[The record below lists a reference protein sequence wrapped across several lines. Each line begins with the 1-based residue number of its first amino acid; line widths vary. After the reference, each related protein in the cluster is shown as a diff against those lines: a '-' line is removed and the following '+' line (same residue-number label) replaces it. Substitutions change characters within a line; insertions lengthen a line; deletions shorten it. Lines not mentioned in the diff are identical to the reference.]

1 MKLYILCNITSQN
14 LKYSSTL
21 LVHVLAGNVNIATG
35 MKFEFIVKPDLNGNL
50 QFTITCIS
58 MDGPA
63 THVNWTRDSEAV
75 LGGMTVLDNPVTAQ
89 YTHTLTVTERLGG
102 QYQCTVFNSK
112 PSSSTAQLTVEGIEI
127 MRSNG

>member
-1 MKLYILCNITSQN
+1 
-14 LKYSSTL
+14 
-21 LVHVLAGNVNIATG
+21 
-35 MKFEFIVKPDLNGNL
+35 
-50 QFTITCIS
+50 

-75 LGGMTVLDNPVTAQ
+75 LGGMTLLDNPVTAQ

-127 MRSNG
+127 MRSNGYPKCIENVEIVMLKVCQQVE